1 MVIGD
6 MVKFRFKYETPH
18 AGYIKPGELGLI
30 VDQTKQYVVVLHLGL
45 WEEITLKKKEL
56 QKLEDK

>member
-6 MVKFRFKYETPH
+6 MVKFRFKYETPY
-18 AGYIKPGELGLI
+18 AGYIKPGDMGL
-30 VDQTKQYVVVLHLGL
+30 VVKQTKQYVVVLHFGLGQ
-45 WEEITLKKKEL
+45 EITLKKKEL

>member
-1 MVIGD
+1 

-18 AGYIKPGELGLI
+18 SGYINPGELGL
-30 VDQTKQYVVVLHLGL
+30 VVRQERHYVVILHLVLGQ
-45 WEEITLKKKEL
+45 EITLKKKEL

>member
-1 MVIGD
+1 

-18 AGYIKPGELGLI
+18 SGYINPGEMGLI
-30 VDQTKQYVVVLHLGL
+30 INNVKQYVVVLHLGSGQ
-45 WEEITLKKKEL
+45 EITLKKKEL

>member
-6 MVKFRFKYETPH
+6 IVKFRFKYETPH
-18 AGYIKPGELGLI
+18 SGYIKSGELGLV
-30 VDQTKQYVVVLHLGL
+30 VDQEKQYVVVLHLGL
-45 WEEITLKKKEL
+45 GQEIILKKKEL

>member
-6 MVKFRFKYETPH
+6 MVKFRFQYTH
-18 AGYIKPGELGLI
+18 HSGYINPGELGL
-30 VDQTKQYVVVLHLGL
+30 VVRQERQYVVVLHLSSGQ
-45 WEEITLKKKEL
+45 EITLKKKEL

>member
-1 MVIGD
+1 

-18 AGYIKPGELGLI
+18 SGYINPGELGLVI
-30 VDQTKQYVVVLHLGL
+30 DQEKQYVVVLHLGL
-45 WEEITLKKKEL
+45 GQEITLKKKEL

>member
-6 MVKFRFKYETPH
+6 IVEFRFKYETPH
-18 AGYIKPGELGLI
+18 AEYIKPGELGLI
-30 VDQTKQYVVVLHLGL
+30 VNNVKQYVVVLHLGSGQ
-45 WEEITLKKKEL
+45 EITLKKKEL